1 MRFSFLSSTFSYRI
15 CSFAFTTREEFKK
28 KRIKQLQNFGTING
42 LHIKVNGNYSKDS
55 TANLSDFMS
64 LYKSKFTVRL
74 PKHCKTFMLEMHSII
89 IVNFTTIIHLDSN
102 MLADIWLRIFF
113 LIGHFRPVCFL
124 SLTFYSHTHKCNVY
138 FLFVFFRKQ
147 KRNHMQNQF
156 RNFSQANLSK

>member
-1 MRFSFLSSTFSYRI
+1 
-15 CSFAFTTREEFKK
+15 
-28 KRIKQLQNFGTING
+28 
-42 LHIKVNGNYSKDS
+42 
-55 TANLSDFMS
+55 MS

-89 IVNFTTIIHLDSN
+89 IANFTTIIHLDSN

-156 RNFSQANLSK
+156 RNFSQANLSKWLRKRNETYEVKELKDLFSNIDIWCSAWAELSDIISDLKRKQYERLRVCVAI